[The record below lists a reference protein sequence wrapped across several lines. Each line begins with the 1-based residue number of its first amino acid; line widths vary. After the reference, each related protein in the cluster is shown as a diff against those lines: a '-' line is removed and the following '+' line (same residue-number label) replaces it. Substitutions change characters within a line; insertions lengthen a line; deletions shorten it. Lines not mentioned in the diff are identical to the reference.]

1 MLFVSV
7 YLLIYYKKNSS
18 STFEVYA
25 YD

>member
-7 YLLIYYKKNSS
+7 YLLIYYKRFSS

>member
-7 YLLIYYKKNSS
+7 YLLIYYKSFFSS
-18 STFEVYA
+18 MFEVYA

>member
-7 YLLIYYKKNSS
+7 YLLIYYKKFSS

>member
-7 YLLIYYKKNSS
+7 YLLIYYKKISS

>member
-7 YLLIYYKKNSS
+7 YLLIYYKSFSS
-18 STFEVYA
+18 SMFEVYA